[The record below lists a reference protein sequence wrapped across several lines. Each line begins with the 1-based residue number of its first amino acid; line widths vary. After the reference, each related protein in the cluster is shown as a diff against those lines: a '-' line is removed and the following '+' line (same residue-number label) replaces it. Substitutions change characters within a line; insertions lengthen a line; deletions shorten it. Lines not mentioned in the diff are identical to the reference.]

1 MKKVLPV
8 KQIQVSVETCERNI
22 CFLQKL
28 GGRICVLGMTSIVSK
43 RDKNPV
49 TTSVVAGFLI
59 VAGFKWPRPPSL
71 AASQQF
77 TLRPL
82 RKHAGCMF
90 LGRSR
95 IHRFL
100 NAPGTG
106 VGRKRSW
113 SQDCRMVEI
122 SIVSKS
128 YISLWIRYAR
138 KFCKSISK
146 ISWHYTVTS
155 AQ

>member
-1 MKKVLPV
+1 MGASIGERRHPV
-8 KQIQVSVETCERNI
+8 GVSAMLRPCSHRTPKR
-22 CFLQKL
+22 
-28 GGRICVLGMTSIVSK
+28 VSFFMGIM
-43 RDKNPV
+43 
-49 TTSVVAGFLI
+49 GFE
-59 VAGFKWPRPPSL
+59 WPRPPSL

-82 RKHAGCMF
+82 RKHAGGMF

-128 YISLWIRYAR
+128 HKRNDSFRQKAVVSFVLLFFHFSLFTFLCNFKWGALGIP
-138 KFCKSISK
+138 KMHC
-146 ISWHYTVTS
+146 S
-155 AQ
+155 A